1 MTRVINSTTAAAL
14 QNDSFNFATLLYF
27 GFSTAIRITDW
38 DRNISALSST
48 WSSSGNF
55 LQFSSSSESAELA
68 VNGIDITLSS
78 VEQSYVSI
86 FLAQN
91 YVDVPVK
98 LYRAVL
104 DSDDSIVGAPI
115 LVFDGFITGFSIEDS
130 ENSSELSVT
139 TASHWA
145 DFEKQNGRRTN
156 HNSQVLHFSDD
167 KGFEFAAET
176 IKDLKWGKK

>member
-1 MTRVINSTTAAAL
+1 MTRVINPTTVAAL
-14 QNDSFNFATLLYF
+14 QNDSFNFATLVYF

-68 VNGIDITLSS
+68 VNGIDITLSA

-86 FLAQN
+86 FLTQN
-91 YVDVPVK
+91 YVDVPVQ

-104 DSDDSIVGAPI
+104 DNSDSIVGAPI

-130 ENSSELSVT
+130 ETSSEISVT

-145 DFEKQNGRRTN
+145 DFEKLNGRKTN
-156 HNSQVLHFSDD
+156 HNSQILHFPNDE
-167 KGFEFAAET
+167 GFEFAAKT
-176 IKDLKWGKK
+176 IKDLKWGKE